1 MISRAK
7 GAFSVSV
14 LVSVRSAIRDI
25 SVRSPA
31 SADLA
36 NPLLVLAFAVR
47 CFSTLQ
53 ASTVLYVLCVCQ
65 FRHPGVSR
73 L

>member
-25 SVRSPA
+25 SVQSLA

-36 NPLLVLAFAVR
+36 NPLSLLAFAVR
-47 CFSTLQ
+47 CWLALQ
-53 ASTVLYVLCVCQ
+53 GSNV
-65 FRHPGVSR
+65 F
-73 L
+73 